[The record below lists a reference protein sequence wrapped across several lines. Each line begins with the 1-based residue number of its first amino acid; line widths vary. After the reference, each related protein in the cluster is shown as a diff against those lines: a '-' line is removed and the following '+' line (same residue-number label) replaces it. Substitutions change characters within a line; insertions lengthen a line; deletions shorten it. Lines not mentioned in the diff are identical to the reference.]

1 MGQGGDSGEKHGEAE
16 EVPRPA
22 GRPAFYSDCGARVLS
37 HPRHPSALT
46 PLACLNPERA

>member
-22 GRPAFYSDCGARVLS
+22 FYSDCGARVL
-37 HPRHPSALT
+37 
-46 PLACLNPERA
+46 